1 MRPIVDLII
10 YEEDLTRL
18 NACLTALHQKTRG
31 RAVLLVDTSGQLIA
45 SAGETDGLDTTPL
58 ASLAAGSIAAAGALA
73 QLLGEKEFSFVVYDG
88 ERKRLHLSLI
98 GSRAILLVLLDQKS
112 AVTLVRLQ
120 VKKFSREIVDIFDHL
135 SRRPR
140 KVAGE
145 KGLLSESGGGEIT
158 DADVENLFDLE
169 TDGLDTTPLAS
180 LAAGS
185 IAAAG
190 ALAQLLGEKEFS
202 FVVYDGERK
211 RLHLSLIGSRAILL
225 VLLDQKS
232 AVTLVRLQV
241 KKFSRE
247 IVDIFDHLSRRPRK
261 VAGEK
266 GLLSE
271 SGGGEI
277 TDADVENLFD
287 KG

>member
-45 SAGETDGLDTTPL
+45 SAGETAGLDTTPL

-73 QLLGEKEFSFVVYDG
+73 QLLGEKEFSFVFYDG

-120 VKKFSREIVDIFDHL
+120 VKKFSREIVDIF
-135 SRRPR
+135 
-140 KVAGE
+140 A
-145 KGLLSESGGGEIT
+145 
-158 DADVENLFDLE
+158 
-169 TDGLDTTPLAS
+169 
-180 LAAGS
+180 
-185 IAAAG
+185 
-190 ALAQLLGEKEFS
+190 
-202 FVVYDGERK
+202 
-211 RLHLSLIGSRAILL
+211 
-225 VLLDQKS
+225 
-232 AVTLVRLQV
+232 
-241 KKFSRE
+241 
-247 IVDIFDHLSRRPRK
+247 HLSRRPRK